1 MGDDVGIPVQGWFV
15 VKSVCVAADLNLGT
29 DTRWIGQCHYNNY
42 DVNNSLRLV
51 VKLKLYVAD
60 TFNKSLYNVRVF
72 RGINRSCIQLIG
84 KHQKWSLIL

>member
-42 DVNNSLRLV
+42 DVNNFEISHINTDFHFI
-51 VKLKLYVAD
+51 Y
-60 TFNKSLYNVRVF
+60 FNPKVLW
-72 RGINRSCIQLIG
+72 LG
-84 KHQKWSLIL
+84 KCTEGTN